1 MTTVGEQV
9 ENRLLD
15 LERAINALQGAT
27 TVPQDVDSLDGPA
40 VLRIQQQVALL
51 KSRVDSLT
59 DAPGRASDGMRDQYM
74 KELMP
79 AMFGD
84 GNYKEIWRT
93 WSYKC
98 RDWFAQ
104 WDDSLRSKLQQIE
117 SQKY

>member
-1 MTTVGEQV
+1 MATVGELV
-9 ENRLLD
+9 ENRLIA
-15 LERAINALQGAT
+15 LEQALNALQGASS
-27 TVPQDVDSLDGPA
+27 VPSDVDQLDGPA

-51 KSRVDSLT
+51 KSRVDSMSEAT
-59 DAPGRASDGMRDQYM
+59 GRPFDTMRDQYM

-84 GNYKEIWRT
+84 GNYKELWRT

-104 WDDSLRSKLQQIE
+104 WDDSLSE
-117 SQKY
+117 G